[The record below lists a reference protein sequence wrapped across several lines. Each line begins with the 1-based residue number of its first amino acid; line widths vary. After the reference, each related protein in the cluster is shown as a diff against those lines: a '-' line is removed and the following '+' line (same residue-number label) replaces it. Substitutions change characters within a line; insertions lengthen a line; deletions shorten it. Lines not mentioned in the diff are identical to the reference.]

1 MTGLRTYGN
10 PPFKIALIHGG
21 PGAAGSM
28 IPIANELSKN
38 AGILEPLQTE
48 LTIDGQIHELK
59 LILEKHGEF
68 PFTLIG
74 HSWGAWLGYI
84 FTSRYPSEVSR
95 LIMIGSGSFLEEFA
109 RDIMTTR
116 IKRLTVNEKIE
127 LTSLLT
133 SLEDST
139 FIDKDTTF
147 RKAAY
152 LIRKADSFSPIDLS
166 DSMIQCRY
174 DIFQSIWKEAEEMR
188 RSGGLLRMA
197 KNIRC
202 PVTAIHGDYDPHP
215 PAGITEPLSGLI
227 KDFKFILLKK
237 CGHEPWN
244 EKNAREKFY
253 RILTEE
259 LSQGI

>member
-1 MTGLRTYGN
+1 MEGLN
-10 PPFKIALIHGG
+10 EIISHFKIVLIHGG
-21 PGAAGSM
+21 PGTAGSM
-28 IPIANELSKN
+28 VPIANELSKN

-48 LTIDGQIHELK
+48 LTIDGQIHKLQ
-59 LILEKHGEF
+59 LILEKNGES

-74 HSWGAWLGYI
+74 HSWGAWLEYI
-84 FTSRYPSEVSR
+84 FTSIYPSEVSR
-95 LIMIGSGSFLEEFA
+95 LIMIGSGTFLEEYA
-109 RDIMTTR
+109 GNIMTTR
-116 IKRLTVNEKIE
+116 IQRLTVNEKTE

-139 FIDKDTTF
+139 LKDKDTTF
-147 RKAAY
+147 RKAAN
-152 LIRKADSFSPIDLS
+152 LIRKADSYSPIDLS
-166 DSMIQCRY
+166 VSMIQCRY
-174 DIFQSIWKEAEEMR
+174 DIFQSIWKEAEDLRKTGE
-188 RSGGLLRMA
+188 LLKMA
-197 KNIRC
+197 ENIMC

-244 EKNAREKFY
+244 EKNVREEFY
-253 RILTEE
+253 RILAEE